1 MAGYYEVNSWHVSTL
16 LDLSS
21 AAEPGQL
28 PPVMI
33 EVAALDQATD
43 IGDLSSATPRTVRS
57 SREAF
62 IQQLKSASGFEAE
75 RIFRFED
82 AEEAVSSLFDAVMTD
97 SFSGQLAAIFWDEVR
112 IPVFGSAPQ
121 DWVKLADLVHRLSP
135 DAAIVVVGVGVFHIP
150 ALTLVLAIA
159 GTTVAVRVL
168 PKVMTEL
175 GEGLAAETRN
185 VFRRSR

>member
-1 MAGYYEVNSWHVSTL
+1 
-16 LDLSS
+16 
-21 AAEPGQL
+21 
-28 PPVMI
+28 
-33 EVAALDQATD
+33 
-43 IGDLSSATPRTVRS
+43 
-57 SREAF
+57 
-62 IQQLKSASGFEAE
+62 
-75 RIFRFED
+75 
-82 AEEAVSSLFDAVMTD
+82 
-97 SFSGQLAAIFWDEVR
+97 
-112 IPVFGSAPQ
+112 
-121 DWVKLADLVHRLSP
+121 LSP